1 MAIDGVDSAWRTL
14 FEEYDILDEINKNG
28 CFKITANQ
36 IKKVKEPRLMT
47 KFDEFSQMPRIFRE
61 HGIVVI
67 SDSRKSYIL
76 GRFALFKP
84 ISYKNQKIRP
94 VEESYLETLKFE
106 NLYSESSSI
115 MFAFNS
121 NILKD
126 AFGTN
131 NIAFTTYGRM
141 GAGSFT
147 FDIDLINADRTPTG
161 IK

>member
-1 MAIDGVDSAWRTL
+1 MEA
-14 FEEYDILDEINKNG
+14 
-28 CFKITANQ
+28 
-36 IKKVKEPRLMT
+36 
-47 KFDEFSQMPRIFRE
+47 
-61 HGIVVI
+61 
-67 SDSRKSYIL
+67 
-76 GRFALFKP
+76 
-84 ISYKNQKIRP
+84 
-94 VEESYLETLKFE
+94 SYLETLKFE